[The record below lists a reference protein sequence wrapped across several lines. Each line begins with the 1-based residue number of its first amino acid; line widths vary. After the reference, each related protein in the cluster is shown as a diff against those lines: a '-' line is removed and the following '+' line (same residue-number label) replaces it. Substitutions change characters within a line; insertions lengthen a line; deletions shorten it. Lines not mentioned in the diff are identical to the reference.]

1 MGLGA
6 LALALAAGLWYLSGA
21 PSRGRAVEPGGSSVM
36 ASATQA
42 GTGSWVRYTISVS
55 NYGSQDFEGDA
66 VLLNHGDQSTPDGVG
81 LPSPGQVDKA
91 PTAAAVRFPATA
103 PDAAYQLHLKL
114 AAGRQRQF
122 SVTVPERYET
132 IEVRST
138 AGTVLFSS
146 PVEGGTA
153 IPIAVLSRAGAV
165 ADAVA
170 AVTAGEFP
178 IHVVAVADG
187 RQLPTRASGLD
198 GFAEIV
204 VDQFDTAG
212 LSRAQAGALRDF
224 VGLGGTL
231 VLVTGPDWRR
241 TLAGIPLEL
250 QPLRPSQTESADLGA
265 LADLGRLAGD
275 FSGPTATG
283 DLVQA
288 ARVLV
293 GDRWAPLAVALDYGA
308 GRVVELGFDPASEPV
323 SSSRLAPAAWT
334 LAVSSGLA
342 KAPGATPGAF
352 SLPGPN
358 PIPAGLFPP
367 PPEPPLPAPMLV
379 GAVVLAYVLLVG
391 PLNLVLSRRLR
402 KPDLLW
408 ITTPLIAV
416 VATASFYG
424 AGVVIQGGSRDDE
437 VQVLKAGPAA
447 AADLQYHRLLFHQ
460 RGQHTI
466 QLPAGAVGAPLTL
479 PLYQATG
486 AGCARCVLQ
495 LSGLP
500 QNVEEHVVN
509 ANPARIVETGVAY
522 GNVRLIGALSVD
534 PGARGIEARLAAT
547 GGQITGTLRNL
558 GGSTVRDLSLY
569 SSDGEVLH
577 RTPLAGSIAPGS
589 TVSVAGLPVP
599 AELGPARLPPAVSED
614 QLLASSMARAS
625 VLSSGSALLIG
636 MVDPT
641 PSRLLVDGSRQAAS
655 ARAFLE
661 QPVRLAGADSLL
673 GDFTRVRLV
682 ARGGD
687 SRSGLL
693 DVYDFE
699 LPGSLG
705 TALRL
710 SFDRGHV
717 SAAELYDWGTHSWRP
732 GPWRED
738 PVDGGR
744 LTGGVTPSEVSGG
757 VVRVRVRE
765 PRTGWGS
772 FISVLAAG

>member
-1 MGLGA
+1 MGFGA
-6 LALALAAGLWYLSGA
+6 LALALAAGLWYLSSA
-21 PSRGRAVEPGGSSVM
+21 PSRGRAVEPGGASVM

-42 GTGSWVRYTISVS
+42 GTGSWVRYTISVT
-55 NYGSQDFEGDA
+55 NYGSQDFEGDV
-66 VLLNHGDQSTPDGVG
+66 VLLNHGDQSTPDGAG
-81 LPSPGQVDKA
+81 LPSLGRVDKV
-91 PTAAAVRFPATA
+91 PTAASVRFPATA
-103 PDAAYQLHLKL
+103 PDAAYQVHLRL
-114 AAGRQRQF
+114 AGGRQHQL
-122 SVTVPERYET
+122 SVTVPERYEV
-132 IEVRST
+132 IEVRSP
-138 AGTVLFSS
+138 AGAVLFTG
-146 PVEGGTA
+146 PVEGGTV

-165 ADAVA
+165 ADAVG

-187 RQLPTRASGLD
+187 RQLPARASGLN
-198 GFAEIV
+198 GFAELV
-204 VDQFDTAG
+204 LDQFDTAG
-212 LSRAQAGALRDF
+212 LSRGQAGALRDF

-250 QPLRPSQTESADLGA
+250 QPLRPKQTQTADLHA

-275 FSGPTATG
+275 FSGPIATG
-283 DLVQA
+283 DLA
-288 ARVLV
+288 PGARVLA
-293 GDRWAPLAVALDYGA
+293 GDRSAPLAVALDYGA
-308 GRVVELGFDPASEPV
+308 GRVVELAFDPASEPV
-323 SSSRLAPAAWT
+323 SSSRLGPAAWT

-358 PIPAGLFPP
+358 PIPAGLFPAP
-367 PPEPPLPAPMLV
+367 GEPALPAPALV
-379 GAVVLAYVLLVG
+379 GAVVLAYILLVG

-424 AGVVIQGGSRDDE
+424 AGLVIQGGNRDDE

-466 QLPAGAVGAPLTL
+466 DLGSGVVGAPLTL

-495 LSGLP
+495 LSGLR

-509 ANPARIVETGVAY
+509 SSPAQVVETGVAY
-522 GNVRLIGALSVD
+522 GNVRMIGTLSVD
-534 PGARGIEARLAAT
+534 PGVRGLEATLAAN

-558 GGSTVRDLSLY
+558 GGSTVRNLSLY
-569 SSDGEVLH
+569 SSDAEVLH
-577 RTPLAGSIAPGS
+577 RTLLAGSIAPGR
-589 TVSVAGLPVP
+589 TVSVAGLPRP
-599 AELGPARLPPAVSED
+599 AELDVTRIPAGISED
-614 QLLASSMARAS
+614 QLLANSLAQAA
-625 VLSSGSALLIG
+625 VFSSGSPLLIG

-641 PSRLLVDGSRQAAS
+641 PSRLVVDGHGQAAS

-661 QPVRLAGADSLL
+661 QPVTLAGADSLL
-673 GDFTRVRLV
+673 ADFTRVRLV
-682 ARGGD
+682 ARSGD

-699 LPGSLG
+699 LPRSLG
-705 TALRL
+705 TPLRL
-710 SFDRGHV
+710 SFDRGHASGTEV
-717 SAAELYDWGTHSWRP
+717 YDWAAQSWRP
-732 GPWRED
+732 GPWTED
-738 PVDGGR
+738 PVDATR
-744 LTGGVTPSEVSGG
+744 LTGDLMSSEVSGG

-772 FISVLAAG
+772 FISVLGTR